1 MGRTLIGLVLGYVG
15 LGLMYDIH
23 YYNMIEKIRK
33 DKGFIEAIEKVQ
45 NPTLSEILL
54 KMLFRPIV
62 KIMIEIRLKFVR
74 KEIDEYKGRTKK
86 WKDILY
92 WTI

>member
-1 MGRTLIGLVLGYVG
+1 
-15 LGLMYDIH
+15 
-23 YYNMIEKIRK
+23 MIEKIRK

-62 KIMIEIRLKFVR
+62 KTMIEVRLKFVR
-74 KEIDEYKGRTKK
+74 KEIDEYKGRRKK
-86 WKDILY
+86 
-92 WTI
+92 

>member
-1 MGRTLIGLVLGYVG
+1 
-15 LGLMYDIH
+15 
-23 YYNMIEKIRK
+23 MIERIRK
-33 DKGFIEAIEKVQ
+33 DEGFVEAIERIQ

-62 KIMIEIRLKFVR
+62 KIMIEVRLKFIR
-74 KEIDEYKGRTKK
+74 KEIDEYNGRTRR

-92 WTI
+92 

>member
-62 KIMIEIRLKFVR
+62 KIMIEVRLRFVR
-74 KEIDEYKGRTKK
+74 KEIDEYKGRRKK
-86 WKDILY
+86 
-92 WTI
+92 

>member
-92 WTI
+92 

>member
-62 KIMIEIRLKFVR
+62 KIMIEVRLRFVR
-74 KEIDEYKGRTKK
+74 KEIDEYKGRRKK

-92 WTI
+92 